1 MGCASSKDMFATMRK
16 PEDEDA
22 SLKVPKQVPPSDHS
36 AYAKALADGWKVFP
50 GKYLGGYSS
59 LGPTGLTMQEAM
71 DKCLSTPDAQGINL
85 QFDEHGGTLWTLR
98 SGKDPLVPGA
108 PWNEDN
114 LVCLRKP

>member
-1 MGCASSKDMFATMRK
+1 MFATMRK

>member
-71 DKCLSTPDAQGINL
+71 DKET
-85 QFDEHGGTLWTLR
+85 GTLKYG
-98 SGKDPLVPGA
+98 S
-108 PWNEDN
+108 
-114 LVCLRKP
+114 